1 MSLCEQLTTQTR
13 HDLDFSQERLKNC
26 SDVLNN
32 YFRCMLTSV
41 PYLWGGTRAG
51 GGERFA
57 SSTNNKASGCVFVVC
72 VCSGEQTHFRP
83 IIQSVLCLSEFHVFT
98 DVKFSNRWILQP
110 NSDQQGKIWK
120 CSYPFCVE
128 RTGSEGDVCVVKL
141 NKKWHLVL
149 FPFLETISVDR
160 IWIWAESQT
169 WVNHLHKHIKL

>member
-83 IIQSVLCLSEFHVFT
+83 IIQSVLCLCEFHVFT

-110 NSDQQGKIWK
+110 NSDQQGKTLEYESVPILFVWR
-120 CSYPFCVE
+120 E
-128 RTGSEGDVCVVKL
+128 RAVKGTFVLL
-141 NKKWHLVL
+141 NQ
-149 FPFLETISVDR
+149 T
-160 IWIWAESQT
+160 ESD
-169 WVNHLHKHIKL
+169 I